1 MQTEV
6 YNFEVQRKTF
16 HLYSLAAPLI
26 YLFLS
31 KFVAIILLFLL
42 AVFVLY
48 IDTARHYDFRIRKY
62 IDKFFSRLM
71 RPSEQSGTFTLS
83 GSTFM
88 IVGFFLTALLFSKGL
103 AISSW
108 FILIISDCL
117 AALIG
122 IRIGKQLKNGKSL
135 EGSIAFLVSA
145 IFISMVVYFFIGYHT
160 SFIIIIISS
169 IVATISE
176 FYSKELAINDN
187 LSIPL
192 SYCFSTVVF
201 SFILGL

>member
-16 HLYSLAAPLI
+16 HLYGLVVPFI

-31 KFVAIILLFLL
+31 KFVATILLFLL
-42 AVFVLY
+42 AVCVLY
-48 IDTARHYDFRIRKY
+48 LDTARHYDLSIRKY
-62 IDKFFSRLM
+62 IDKFCSKLM

-83 GSTFM
+83 GCTFM

-103 AISSW
+103 AIASW

-122 IRIGKQLKNGKSL
+122 IRIGTQLKNGKSI

-145 IFISMVVYFFIGYHT
+145 IFISMIVYFFIGYHT
-160 SFIIIIISS
+160 HFIIIIISS
-169 IVATISE
+169 IITTISE
-176 FYSKELAINDN
+176 FYSKEFAINDN

-192 SYCFSTVVF
+192 SYCFSTVIF
-201 SFILGL
+201 NFILGL